1 MTEWHWD
8 VEPWCTRVEA
18 AAERLF
24 ANSEWWPRIHSI
36 TSSLRQDVRRLVERG
51 ADSTPTLVVIG
62 SLGQGKSWLA
72 RCFLTS
78 DRDNES
84 LRGELRTGQNHD
96 DRTESVTWFGPSP
109 PPGLNALS
117 AWSSELTPAVE
128 TTSASTA
135 SASSAALRTNERFWL
150 VPQSRLLDLGRPYV
164 VADTPGHSDLDAP
177 RRSLAGT
184 VGAAATIK
192 LLVCS
197 FAQVRDGG
205 LARWIAD
212 LDGSVILPVIRYR
225 PAVAKS
231 SESSSSVAAAVSS
244 VGAAVSVGEPTATQR
259 ADVQRE
265 LEQWR
270 RLAPQVQWLEPCF
283 MPDLDL
289 FGEDAARQLVQARLQ
304 QTLTPA
310 LGRVAQ
316 LREATERQLRHRW
329 QVAQQQLAITLLPF
343 RQRVLAPIEQLETLT
358 HHLPERLL
366 AELVGEEDEVRLA
379 LRPRLRADWIERTPS
394 ICFPYRSL
402 LGLLA
407 ITAGAWDRLAL
418 SLIGSLP
425 SLVLTAL
432 QAARNARDFTL
443 ASRQLLAG
451 LSERVERLLRDEF
464 RGAIRQFRVA
474 VSASLP
480 VDLAASERAL
490 RAEASVA
497 GVRGSGVPVAGEL
510 VAGALGGAAAGD
522 LAVRPDT
529 AAAHGEADGI
539 RIVGL
544 EGAEA
549 DSRRILQEVV
559 RARRSLT
566 SVVYAFAWLATGCFL
581 FLLTGPLVALYRAY
595 LIAHHD
601 ALLAGASQWQE
612 FPAPTGGMLLSSL
625 VLSVLPVFVVAL
637 GALTWCCRAAR
648 VRVAAVDIRQR
659 HRDALQQ
666 RFESGALRI
675 ELTDPQLDAARQLL
689 ALTKPPA
696 S

>member
-1 MTEWHWD
+1 
-8 VEPWCTRVEA
+8 VEA

-24 ANSEWWPRIHSI
+24 AGSDWWPRIHFI

-51 ADSTPTLVVIG
+51 ADSTPTLVIIG
-62 SLGQGKSWLA
+62 SLGEGKSWLA

-78 DRDNES
+78 HQDNET
-84 LRGELRTGQNHD
+84 LRGELRTGQNHE
-96 DRTESVTWFGPSP
+96 DRTDGVTWFGPSA

-117 AWSSELTPAVE
+117 SGSTELLGA
-128 TTSASTA
+128 
-135 SASSAALRTNERFWL
+135 ASSINSSAHTYPPATLRTNERFWL
-150 VPQSRLLDLGRPYV
+150 VPQNRLLDLGRPYV
-164 VADTPGHSDLDAP
+164 VADTPGHSDLDAL
-177 RRSLAGT
+177 RRTLAGT

-205 LARWIAD
+205 LARWIAE

-225 PAVAKS
+225 PVVPKS
-231 SESSSSVAAAVSS
+231 PLPVSSAGTPVENSESAAAA
-244 VGAAVSVGEPTATQR
+244 GGPTATQR

-265 LEQWR
+265 MEQWR
-270 RLAPQVQWLEPCF
+270 RMAPQIQWLEPCY
-283 MPDLDL
+283 MPDHDL
-289 FGEDAARQLVQARLQ
+289 FGEDAARQLVQTRLQ
-304 QTLTPA
+304 LTLTPA

-316 LREATERQLRHRW
+316 LREATDRQMRHRW
-329 QVAQQQLAITLLPF
+329 HVAQQQLATTLLPF
-343 RQRVLAPIEQLETLT
+343 RQRVLAPIEQLEKLT

-379 LRPRLRADWIERTPS
+379 LRPRLRADWIERTPT

-432 QAARNARDFTL
+432 QAARNTRDFTV

-480 VDLAASERAL
+480 VDLAGSEQARGGVSA
-490 RAEASVA
+490 VA
-497 GVRGSGVPVAGEL
+497 DGV
-510 VAGALGGAAAGD
+510 GAAAGID
-522 LAVRPDT
+522 AL
-529 AAAHGEADGI
+529 AHGEADGI

-544 EGAEA
+544 DGAEA
-549 DSRRILQEVV
+549 DSRRILQDVV
-559 RARRSLT
+559 RGHRATT
-566 SVVYAFAWLATGCFL
+566 SVVYLFAWLATSSFL
-581 FLLTGPLVALYRAY
+581 FLLIGPLVALYRAY

-612 FPAPTGGMLLSSL
+612 FPAPTGGMLLSSF

-637 GALTWCCRAAR
+637 IALTWCCRVAR
-648 VRVAAVDIRQR
+648 VRAAAADIRQR

-666 RFESGALRI
+666 RFENGSLRI

-689 ALTKPPA
+689 ALSQHDSA
-696 S
+696 SQR

>member
-1 MTEWHWD
+1 
-8 VEPWCTRVEA
+8 
-18 AAERLF
+18 
-24 ANSEWWPRIHSI
+24 
-36 TSSLRQDVRRLVERG
+36 
-51 ADSTPTLVVIG
+51 
-62 SLGQGKSWLA
+62 
-72 RCFLTS
+72 
-78 DRDNES
+78 
-84 LRGELRTGQNHD
+84 
-96 DRTESVTWFGPSP
+96 
-109 PPGLNALS
+109 
-117 AWSSELTPAVE
+117 
-128 TTSASTA
+128 
-135 SASSAALRTNERFWL
+135 
-150 VPQSRLLDLGRPYV
+150 
-164 VADTPGHSDLDAP
+164 
-177 RRSLAGT
+177 
-184 VGAAATIK
+184 
-192 LLVCS
+192 
-197 FAQVRDGG
+197 
-205 LARWIAD
+205 
-212 LDGSVILPVIRYR
+212 
-225 PAVAKS
+225 VAKS
-231 SESSSSVAAAVSS
+231 SESSSSIAAAMSS

-265 LEQWR
+265 MEQWR

-289 FGEDAARQLVQARLQ
+289 CGEDAARQLVQARLQ

-490 RAEASVA
+490 AVDTA
-497 GVRGSGVPVAGEL
+497 GPGTRGG
-510 VAGALGGAAAGD
+510 GALHAAAAGD

-637 GALTWCCRAAR
+637 GALTWCCRVAR
-648 VRVAAVDIRQR
+648 VRAAAVDIRQR